1 MSKIWKIY
9 GEQPSLNEGPEHIL
23 KHYASLLSVDTGQ
36 VFRGLV
42 TEAVKEETGEVSYA
56 LYVVV
61 PALRDYMYRLIEV
74 NVANLV
80 SPYPLEVKLFAKD
93 PVNHR
98 AFTCNGPSDFRT
110 KLEELIGSPV
120 TAGILM
126 HLKTLIQI
134 NQRDDY

>member
-1 MSKIWKIY
+1 MSSIWKIY
-9 GEQPSLNEGPEHIL
+9 GDQPPLDQTPERIL

-36 VFRGLV
+36 LFRGLV
-42 TEAVKEETGEVSYA
+42 TEAVKEETGEVTYA

-74 NVANLV
+74 NIANLV
-80 SPYPLEVKLFAKD
+80 APYPLEVKLFAKD

-98 AFTCNGPSDFRT
+98 GFTCNSADDFRT
-110 KLEELIGSPV
+110 RLETLIGSPI

-134 NQRDDY
+134 HDRDEV